1 MNNFDFLDNNYNDF
15 LELLDYINNCDFSSN
30 NIEEN
35 NKKIPKKNIHKK
47 CEYEKCN
54 NIARYGLIK
63 CNPITC
69 RLHKTILYI
78 PVISQLCKEPD
89 CLIQPSFGYRHFK
102 IEYCKKHS
110 LPNMINLK
118 SKFCKN
124 PGCEKMAYHCIPNT
138 KETFCTYHATKNMIK
153 IRTYK
158 KIKRT

>member
-69 RLHKTILYI
+69 RLHKTIL
-78 PVISQLCKEPD
+78 
-89 CLIQPSFGYRHFK
+89 
-102 IEYCKKHS
+102 
-110 LPNMINLK
+110 
-118 SKFCKN
+118 
-124 PGCEKMAYHCIPNT
+124 
-138 KETFCTYHATKNMIK
+138 
-153 IRTYK
+153 
-158 KIKRT
+158 